1 MQELPEHILAAAGK
15 GDMEA
20 FKQVYDQ
27 YAKFVYNVALRMVRH
42 TEDAQEITQ
51 DVFLLVHRKLK
62 DFRFE
67 SSFKTWIYRITVNT
81 TMNALKR
88 GKKFKQNEVSFD
100 EDLERPSTMS
110 DHVQD
115 LMDKEYYGSVTNV
128 LLDQLN
134 PDQRICVVLRNMQGL
149 SYEQIAETLDININ
163 TVRSRLKRAR
173 EKLLSLK
180 DEVMQNE
187 L

>member
-1 MQELPEHILAAAGK
+1 MQELPEQILVAAGN
-15 GDMEA
+15 GDMDA
-20 FKQVYDQ
+20 FRQIYDQ

-42 TEDAQEITQ
+42 PEDAQEIAQ

-67 SSFKTWIYRITVNT
+67 SSFKTWLYRITVNT
-81 TMNALKR
+81 TMNAIKR
-88 GKKFKQNEVSFD
+88 RKKFKTNEVPFD
-100 EDLERPSTMS
+100 SELERPSTMS

-115 LMDKEYYGSVTNV
+115 LMDKEYFGTVTNV
-128 LLDQLN
+128 LLEQLN
-134 PDQRICVVLRNMQGL
+134 PDQRMCVVLRNMHGL
-149 SYEQIAETLDININ
+149 SYEEIAETLDININ

-187 L
+187 M